1 MAITTPAHA
10 SATLVLLTMKK
21 YESGV
26 ASTASTGRLTI
37 ETVLTAVVRRV
48 VGVVSQV
55 VALGCN
61 CDSENVK
68 KENE

>member
-1 MAITTPAHA
+1 
-10 SATLVLLTMKK
+10 MKK